1 MSTAMEEREPAAA
14 PTSIPIPKVRR
25 GIRQYFR
32 DVSQEMKK
40 VTWPTRTETN
50 RLTGVVLGV
59 CILVVLF
66 LTALSIVF
74 DTIFQVVFRGGLK

>member
-1 MSTAMEEREPAAA
+1 MSTAMEEREPVAA

-25 GIRQYFR
+25 GLRQYFR

-40 VTWPTRTETN
+40 VTWPSRTETN

-59 CILVVLF
+59 CLLVVIF
-66 LTALSIVF
+66 LTGLSFGFDLVF
-74 DTIFQVVFRGGLK
+74 QAIFRGGSR

>member
-1 MSTAMEEREPAAA
+1 MEEREPAAA

>member
-1 MSTAMEEREPAAA
+1 MSTAMEEREPVAA

-25 GIRQYFR
+25 GLRQYFR

-66 LTALSIVF
+66 LTALSVVF